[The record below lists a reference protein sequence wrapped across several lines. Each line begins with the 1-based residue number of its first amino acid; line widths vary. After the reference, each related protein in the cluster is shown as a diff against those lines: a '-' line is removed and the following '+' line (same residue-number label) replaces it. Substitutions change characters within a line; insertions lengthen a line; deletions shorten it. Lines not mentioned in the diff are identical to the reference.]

1 MSGVTSPP
9 QAPKPQKSKKASSGP
24 KTSLA
29 ARGGSLVTKV
39 KTGVLPKVG
48 SVAGSAKD
56 SVKSAMPAKA
66 APRVRNVVNFI
77 AGWAEIFRV
86 RLMSTPITALG
97 WGVVAIAVVAWLFG
111 WWLGWLEL
119 STISAIAILLLL
131 VAIPFVVGSTAVTA
145 VLDLQSNR
153 IVVGSPAGA
162 KLLITNTGKRR
173 ALPFD
178 VELPVDEAIA
188 RFPVP
193 ILAAGDVRE
202 ELIVIP
208 TEHRAVV
215 PIGPARAVRNDPLG
229 LMSRGAIAGETELLY
244 IHPRTVNLDGL
255 REGLLR
261 DLEGGESKVISN
273 SDLAF
278 HTLREYVPGDDRRH
292 IHWRSSAKAGQL
304 MVRQFV
310 ETRRSQLTIV
320 LSGDFGDY
328 ASDDEYETAVSVVA
342 SLGIQAIRE
351 RQELDVITTG
361 QHIPTMTGQRFLDAM
376 SGVNMLAQGGDM
388 ATDIRIVET
397 DRASVSV
404 VLLVT
409 GSVVSAGTTRRLAS
423 NLSNEASVLII
434 RASDGAPS
442 GVMSVGGVP
451 TATVGTIDDLRRT
464 LLAAGA

>member
-1 MSGVTSPP
+1 M
-9 QAPKPQKSKKASSGP
+9 
-24 KTSLA
+24 
-29 ARGGSLVTKV
+29 
-39 KTGVLPKVG
+39 
-48 SVAGSAKD
+48 
-56 SVKSAMPAKA
+56 
-66 APRVRNVVNFI
+66 I
-77 AGWAEIFRV
+77 A
-86 RLMSTPITALG
+86 
-97 WGVVAIAVVAWLFG
+97 
-111 WWLGWLEL
+111 
-119 STISAIAILLLL
+119 
-131 VAIPFVVGSTAVTA
+131 
-145 VLDLQSNR
+145 
-153 IVVGSPAGA
+153 
-162 KLLITNTGKRR
+162 
-173 ALPFD
+173 
-178 VELPVDEAIA
+178 
-188 RFPVP
+188 
-193 ILAAGDVRE
+193 
-202 ELIVIP
+202 
-208 TEHRAVV
+208 
-215 PIGPARAVRNDPLG
+215 
-229 LMSRGAIAGETELLY
+229 
-244 IHPRTVNLDGL
+244 
-255 REGLLR
+255 
-261 DLEGGESKVISN
+261 N